1 MIKYSANWHRNE
13 KFGNAIKSGDTL
25 NVKLENAV
33 VCTGQIKKKVWYGWK
48 LMQIAQGVNFI
59 KFNLK
64 KKKHGKTVGYD
75 PGHYQLTWDGS
86 GLGSGIYFI
95 DFQARDTHQFRKIS
109 LVK

>member
-1 MIKYSANWHRNE
+1 MITYSANWHRNN
-13 KFGNAIKSGDTL
+13 KFGNAIKSGATL

-64 KKKHGKTVGYD
+64 KKKRGKTVNYD
-75 PGHYQLTWDGS
+75 LGHYQLFVWASDK
-86 GLGSGIYFI
+86 
-95 DFQARDTHQFRKIS
+95 THKGFK
-109 LVK
+109 VKDMFYVD